1 MNLRQSAFVSKMK
14 DLVTFFAL
22 QTVKVA
28 TITAFKEAA
37 DEMATL
43 VVEVEKADQ
52 SRETTTSGQAKII
65 AAAKLTAVKA
75 IFRIATVL
83 STFAY
88 KNKKLDLCA
97 RVTKHESDF
106 AHLSE
111 SELVKEGKEIIRL
124 AEENQAGLPS
134 HGLKETEIADAKA
147 AVEGFENSLTDRGTK
162 DTQSI
167 GETKSVYEIIAQMKQ
182 LLKNELNIHA
192 KKFIED
198 DPEFYDGY
206 KYNATVVYH
215 PAHHKTDAAK
225 TTDTTGTQAK

>member
-1 MNLRQSAFVSKMK
+1 MNLRQSEFVSKMK

-22 QTVKVA
+22 HTVKVA

-52 SRETTTSGQAKII
+52 SRETTTSGQSKII
-65 AAAKLTAVKA
+65 AVAKQTAVKA
-75 IFRIATVL
+75 IFRLATVL
-83 STFAY
+83 STFVY
-88 KNKKLDLCA
+88 KSKKLDLYT

-124 AEENQAGLPS
+124 AEENQEGLPA
-134 HGLKETEIADAKA
+134 HGLKENEILDAKT
-147 AVEGFENSLTDRGTK
+147 AVKGYEDSLVNRGTT
-162 DTQSI
+162 DTQSV
-167 GETKSVYEIIAQMKQ
+167 GETKSVYEIIAQMKR
-182 LLKNELNIHA
+182 LLKNELNQHA

-206 KYNATVVYH
+206 KYNATVIYH
-215 PAHHKTDAAK
+215 PAHHKTNAGK